1 METCKVQNK
10 KSYKY
15 ELTAKIALSDIMA
28 SKNKK
33 RKEIRY
39 YYCKYCHGYH
49 LTSQP
54 KRGKINHNGKKEERS
69 RPSSK

>member
-1 METCKVQNK
+1 MKVCNSQHK

-15 ELTAKIALSDIMA
+15 ELSAQIALADCIA
-28 SKNKK
+28 DKTRK

-39 YYCKYCHGYH
+39 YFCYICRGYH

-54 KRGKINHNGKKEERS
+54 KKGNKGHNEKKA
-69 RPSSK
+69 

>member
-1 METCKVQNK
+1 MDTCKKQNK

-15 ELTAKIALSDIMA
+15 ESTARVALVDVMA
-28 SKNKK
+28 DRRKN

-39 YYCKYCHGYH
+39 YFCKDCHGYH

-54 KRGKINHNGKKEERS
+54 KKG
-69 RPSSK
+69 

>member
-1 METCKVQNK
+1 MDFCKQQQK

-15 ELTAKIALSDIMA
+15 ELSAQIALADCMA
-28 SKNKK
+28 DRTKK

-39 YYCKYCHGYH
+39 YFCKFCRGYH

-54 KRGKINHNGKKEERS
+54 KKGNNGGS
-69 RPSSK
+69 RNRL

>member
-1 METCKVQNK
+1 MDICNQQNK

-15 ELTAKIALSDIMA
+15 ELSAKIALADCMTDTT
-28 SKNKK
+28 KK

-39 YYCKYCHGYH
+39 YFCKACHGYH

-54 KRGKINHNGKKEERS
+54 KKGKISYNDKKE
-69 RPSSK
+69 

>member
-1 METCKVQNK
+1 MADPRRGINMEVCNQQHK

-15 ELTAKIALSDIMA
+15 ELSAQIALADCMSD
-28 SKNKK
+28 KTKK

-39 YYCKYCHGYH
+39 YFCRVCRGYH

-54 KRGKINHNGKKEERS
+54 KKGKNGENKK
-69 RPSSK
+69 